1 MNFNIPVKVFLLIRP
16 RLCLICQCSMKSSD
30 EMQSSKAQIQLV
42 LGMVDSFFSICTTRS
57 VLSGFAVAVLLFIS
71 LFSKFRIKSVLSPYA
86 VTLNYICSS

>member
-57 VLSGFAVAVLLFIS
+57 VLSGFAVAVLLFHFSAS
-71 LFSKFRIKSVLSPYA
+71 LESSL
-86 VTLNYICSS
+86 CSAHMQSH